1 MVWVV
6 GGVVGRLP
14 VREGHVAG
22 NYFITVHFFF
32 FEIFVF
38 NSSTQGSTS
47 YQVCTVPVQ
56 VASTIDTS
64 TLGRV
69 VQR

>member
-22 NYFITVHFFF
+22 NYFLTVHFFF

-47 YQVCTVPVQ
+47 YQV
-56 VASTIDTS
+56 ASTIDTS